1 MTKRAVRA
9 FAMTHWGSYE
19 AEVSDGRLRRL
30 SPIEIDAD
38 PSRIGA
44 FDPAVLESPTRIRTP
59 MVREGFL
66 AGHGTSHRR
75 RGEDAFVPV
84 SWNEASDLVAAELT
98 RVRDQHGNASIF
110 GGSYGWASAGR
121 FHHAQ
126 SQLHRFLNVLGGY
139 TGAVNTYSYAAAE
152 VILPHVNGDTSG
164 LEYGHTSWPVI
175 AQNTELFVLFGGI
188 PLKNSQ
194 VSAGGVGAHH
204 TRAGLKLCREAGVE
218 FVNIGPIA
226 SDAADFLDA
235 RQLWIRPNSDTA
247 MMLALAFTIVTE
259 DLHARDF
266 LATHCVGFDKVREYL
281 LGIADGQ
288 PKTPEW
294 AEPLTE
300 IPADAIRALAREMAG
315 RRTMISIAWSLQR
328 ADHGEQPYWAAMT
341 LAAVLGQIGLPG
353 GGIGFGYGATNRVGA
368 GARPFTWSSL
378 PQFDN
383 PVRQR
388 IPVARITD
396 MLLDPGGEVD
406 YDGMRVCFP
415 DIKLIYWA
423 GGNPFHHH
431 QDLSRLANA
440 WQKPDT
446 VIVHEM
452 WWTATAR
459 HADIVLPVASPFERN
474 DIGCARGENHIVAMR
489 QLMEPVGQSQS
500 DFEIFSGIAER
511 LQLRSQFR
519 GDRDEMGWL
528 RHLYDGCRATGAEQG
543 IDFPHFETFWRE
555 GIFELPR
562 PAEEPVLWKGFRD
575 DPAANPL
582 PTPSG
587 RFELYSER
595 IAGFGY
601 SDCAGHAKWYEP
613 VEWLGSPEAAEWPI
627 HLISNQPQTR
637 LHSQYDHASVSKA
650 AKVSGREP
658 IWINPADAA
667 TRGIA
672 DGDLVRVFNARGSC
686 LAGAVVTDRIRPSVA
701 QLATGAWYDPET
713 EGPERGM
720 DRHGNVNVLT
730 RDAGTSRLA
739 QGPIA
744 QSLLVQIERFDG
756 EPPIIRAFDPP
767 PITEGR
773 EPTRGGPSG

>member
-1 MTKRAVRA
+1 
-9 FAMTHWGSYE
+9 
-19 AEVSDGRLRRL
+19 
-30 SPIEIDAD
+30 
-38 PSRIGA
+38 
-44 FDPAVLESPTRIRTP
+44 
-59 MVREGFL
+59 
-66 AGHGTSHRR
+66 
-75 RGEDAFVPV
+75 
-84 SWNEASDLVAAELT
+84 
-98 RVRDQHGNASIF
+98 
-110 GGSYGWASAGR
+110 
-121 FHHAQ
+121 
-126 SQLHRFLNVLGGY
+126 
-139 TGAVNTYSYAAAE
+139 
-152 VILPHVNGDTSG
+152 
-164 LEYGHTSWPVI
+164 
-175 AQNTELFVLFGGI
+175 
-188 PLKNSQ
+188 
-194 VSAGGVGAHH
+194 
-204 TRAGLKLCREAGVE
+204 
-218 FVNIGPIA
+218 
-226 SDAADFLDA
+226 
-235 RQLWIRPNSDTA
+235 
-247 MMLALAFTIVTE
+247 
-259 DLHARDF
+259 
-266 LATHCVGFDKVREYL
+266 
-281 LGIADGQ
+281 
-288 PKTPEW
+288 
-294 AEPLTE
+294 
-300 IPADAIRALAREMAG
+300 
-315 RRTMISIAWSLQR
+315 
-328 ADHGEQPYWAAMT
+328 
-341 LAAVLGQIGLPG
+341 
-353 GGIGFGYGATNRVGA
+353 VGA

-406 YDGMRVCFP
+406 YDGTRVCFP

-431 QDLSRLANA
+431 QDLSRLADA
-440 WQKPDT
+440 WQKPDA

-489 QLMEPVGQSQS
+489 QLIEPVGQSQS

-528 RHLYDGCRATGAEQG
+528 RHLYDGCRTTGAEQG
-543 IDFPHFETFWRE
+543 IDFPDFETFWRE

-562 PAEEPVLWKGFRD
+562 PAEEPVLWKCFRS

-601 SDCAGHAKWYEP
+601 PDCAGHAKWYEP
-613 VEWLGSPEAAEWPI
+613 AEWLGSSKAVEWPI

-658 IWINPADAA
+658 IWINPVDAA

-672 DGDLVRVFNARGSC
+672 DGDLVRVFNVRGSC

-756 EPPIIRAFDPP
+756 EPPVIRAFDPP
-767 PITEGR
+767 PVAERR
-773 EPTRGGPSG
+773 EPTRRSPSG